1 MPEVLSREGLPI
13 LTDFAGGKGT
23 PLVINVDNGRGYVLR
38 DDNEIV
44 PLNGIYVYADDYTTV
59 QAAIDDTPEGGT
71 VLFGYK
77 EYTFSSLTITKTITL
92 RGVGWHTSVQAG
104 FGDSGYT
111 TGMKGTVIRSTAT
124 SGNAIT
130 CKTIGKA
137 PRFEKL
143 AIVGPGTGTS
153 TAIAFGDANNYQV
166 WGRWSD
172 VFIANFYQGVMMI
185 NVEDYTFDSVRL
197 RGISTEALVFD
208 DGGAATA
215 NTNQNV
221 FINLEVQHSGTGL
234 KLTEAADNLFIGGL
248 FQNCTKAIQFKA
260 SAFGIV
266 AGTTFNGI
274 WMEANTT
281 DIEWDVTDGGPINTQ
296 FINTHMGGSGAAW
309 TVTGSGSNVSWLT
322 LINNEWAGR
331 DITLAAGRFF
341 RYIGMGNRINS
352 FTNNVGDQIMVLEPN
367 NEASLVYTTG
377 ISGTEFNARN
387 LRGSVTFTGAAT
399 KAVTFGTAESDT
411 TYFVAISG
419 NINETFWVTSKTT
432 GGFTMNS
439 SNAASVAT
447 VDWILIR

>member
-1 MPEVLSREGLPI
+1 MPEVLSRSGIPI
-13 LTDFAGGKGT
+13 VSDFAGGKGT
-23 PLVINVDNGRGYVLR
+23 PLVVNEDTGRGYVLV
-38 DDNEIV
+38 NNAVV
-44 PLNGIYVYADDYTTV
+44 PLGGNVYDLRDYDTV
-59 QAAIDDTPEGGT
+59 QNAVNDAVEGSTILVPYGNH
-71 VLFGYK
+71 
-77 EYTFSSLTITKTITL
+77 TFSTLTITKTLTFL
-92 RGVGWHTSVQAG
+92 GMGWHTSVQG
-104 FGDSGYT
+104 SFGDSGYT
-111 TGMKGTVIRSTAT
+111 NGVIGSVLRSTLT
-124 SGNAIT
+124 SGTAIT
-130 CKTIGKA
+130 CTTIGKA
-137 PRFEKL
+137 PRFINL

-153 TAIAFGDANNYQV
+153 RAITFGDANNYQV

-172 VFIANFYQGVMMI
+172 VFIANFYEGVVLT
-185 NVEDYTFDSVRL
+185 NVEDYTFDTVRL
-197 RGISTEALVFD
+197 RGISTNGWVFQ

-215 NTNQNV
+215 NTTQNV
-221 FINLEVQHSGTGL
+221 FINTEVQYSGTGM
-234 KLTEAADNLFIGGL
+234 KLTQAADNLFIGGL
-248 FQNCTKAIQFKA
+248 IQNCTTGVQFKA
-260 SAFGIV
+260 STFGIV
-266 AGTTFNGI
+266 AGTTFNGV
-274 WMEANTT
+274 WFESNTT
-281 DIEWDVTDGGPINTQ
+281 EIEWDLTDGGPINTQ
-296 FINTHMGGSGAAW
+296 FINTHMSGSGAAW

-322 LINNEWAGR
+322 LINNEWSGR
-331 DITLAAGRFF
+331 DITLSAARFF
-341 RYIGMGNRINS
+341 RYVGMGNRINS